1 MLLGRAFSKV
11 CVVVGA
17 GVFSPAVEG
26 RIEFRCEAGNK
37 LGFKGFNMFGA
48 DKRDRKPEEVVVF
61 VDERVAREG
70 VRAGL
75 KGTAVLL
82 VPVEPVSSTANVV
95 MADKRGGQAV
105 AD

>member
-17 GVFSPAVEG
+17 GVLGPPAEG
-26 RIEFRCEAGNK
+26 RVEFRCEAGNK
-37 LGFKGFNMFGA
+37 LGFEGFNMFGA

-82 VPVEPVSSTANVV
+82 VPVEPVSSTANVI
-95 MADKRGGQAV
+95 MADKRGGQTV
-105 AD
+105 AN